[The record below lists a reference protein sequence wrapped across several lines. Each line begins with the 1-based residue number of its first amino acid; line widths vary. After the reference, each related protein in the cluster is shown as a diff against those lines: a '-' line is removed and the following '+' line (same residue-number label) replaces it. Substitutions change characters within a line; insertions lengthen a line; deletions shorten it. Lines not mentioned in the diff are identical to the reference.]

1 MIYETLFK
9 NILFPTI
16 EKIKGRKTFRY
27 LEEYSTNE
35 LKSSEELQ
43 AVQFQK
49 LKKLLQHSQEN
60 VSYYKKQW
68 KSIGFDWREV
78 RSLADYSQL
87 PVLTKTDIRD
97 NYNELIAENFKGK
110 SFSKATGGSTGQ
122 PLKFEFSTESNER
135 RIAVMMRGY
144 GWAGL
149 TPSRKSL
156 HLWGGEIG
164 KVSKKRQFKMD
175 LYHAFYGRKMLN
187 SFNMTINNMV
197 EYVDNINKY
206 RPKIIVAY
214 VAPLVMLAE
223 YIQTNSLSIWTPES
237 IITGAEGLL
246 EFQRKKIEAAFGCK
260 VFNTYGSR
268 EFMLIASECE
278 QHDGLHINIDHLVVE
293 ICEKGVP
300 CDTGDVGDIVISDL
314 HNYAMPFIRYEIGDI
329 ASMSPNKVCQCGK
342 HFPLLKNIEGRKLDV
357 IRTPDG
363 RTVPGEF
370 FPHLMKD
377 IPNIV
382 RFQVIQEEIGKLI
395 INYIVDNPINE
406 EELIQIKGLVEEK
419 MGKDLDVEF
428 RKVDD
433 IPLTQTG
440 KHRVTISRLSNQ

>member
-1 MIYETLFK
+1 MVYETLFK
-9 NILFPTI
+9 KILFPSI
-16 EKIKGRKTFRY
+16 EKLKGRNTLDY
-27 LEEYSTNE
+27 LEEYSVNE
-35 LKSSEELQ
+35 LKSAEELQ
-43 AVQFQK
+43 LIQLQK
-49 LKKLLQHSQEN
+49 LKKILQHCQEN
-60 VSYYKKQW
+60 VSYYQKQW

-97 NYNELIAENFKGK
+97 NYNELIAKNFKGK
-110 SFSKATGGSTGQ
+110 SFSKTTGGSTGQ
-122 PLKFEFSTESNER
+122 PLKFEFSNESNER

-149 TPSRKSL
+149 TPGCKSL
-156 HLWGGEIG
+156 HLWGVEIG
-164 KVSKKRQFKMD
+164 AVSKKRQFKMD

-197 EYVDNINKY
+197 EYVDSINKY

-223 YIQTNSLSIWTPES
+223 FIQTNNLSVWVPES
-237 IITGAEGLL
+237 IITGSEGLL
-246 EFQRKKIEAAFGCK
+246 EFQRKKIEEAFGCK

-278 QHDGLHINIDHLVVE
+278 QHKGLHINIDHLVVE
-293 ICEKGVP
+293 ICQDGIP
-300 CDTGDVGDIVISDL
+300 CDTEEVGDVVISDL
-314 HNYAMPFIRYEIGDI
+314 HNYAMPFIRYEIGDL
-329 ASMSPNKVCQCGK
+329 ASMSSKQVCQCGK

-363 RTVPGEF
+363 RTVPGIF

-382 RFQVIQEEIGKLI
+382 RFQVVQEKLDKLI

-406 EELIQIKGLVEEK
+406 EELLQIKGLVAER
-419 MGKDLDVEF
+419 MGQDMDIEF
-428 RKVDD
+428 RKVED

-440 KHRVTISRLSNQ
+440 KHRVTISKLSN